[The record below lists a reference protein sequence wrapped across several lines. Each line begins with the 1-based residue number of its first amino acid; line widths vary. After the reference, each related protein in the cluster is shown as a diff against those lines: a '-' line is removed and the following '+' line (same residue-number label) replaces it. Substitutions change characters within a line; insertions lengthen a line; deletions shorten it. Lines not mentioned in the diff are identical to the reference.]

1 MHELGAVLRAA
12 REAQGLSIEDLYAK
26 TKIRPHIIAA
36 IEAGE
41 FESVSVGAVYLRGFI
56 RTLSEELG
64 VAYTHL
70 PLPEAATLAAPAN
83 SPSVNYRRV
92 TVIPWRRWVGA
103 LIMLAAFV
111 SAGLYY
117 AYWSSPPVTPTEPA
131 PEATLPPPEP
141 PQTAPLPD
149 PPPPPSPAWVL
160 RQSEGIR
167 DVYAVR
173 QWPMELIV
181 RVRTES
187 CWLSVT
193 IDGERFSQ
201 TLTAG
206 AEMTFRASKS
216 VNLRLG
222 KARVVDLVI
231 NGSPLPAL
239 TGDVREF
246 TFVP

>member
-1 MHELGAVLRAA
+1 
-12 REAQGLSIEDLYAK
+12 
-26 TKIRPHIIAA
+26 
-36 IEAGE
+36 
-41 FESVSVGAVYLRGFI
+41 
-56 RTLSEELG
+56 
-64 VAYTHL
+64 
-70 PLPEAATLAAPAN
+70 
-83 SPSVNYRRV
+83 
-92 TVIPWRRWVGA
+92 
-103 LIMLAAFV
+103 
-111 SAGLYY
+111 
-117 AYWSSPPVTPTEPA
+117 
-131 PEATLPPPEP
+131 
-141 PQTAPLPD
+141 
-149 PPPPPSPAWVL
+149 
-160 RQSEGIR
+160 
-167 DVYAVR
+167 
-173 QWPMELIV
+173 MELIV